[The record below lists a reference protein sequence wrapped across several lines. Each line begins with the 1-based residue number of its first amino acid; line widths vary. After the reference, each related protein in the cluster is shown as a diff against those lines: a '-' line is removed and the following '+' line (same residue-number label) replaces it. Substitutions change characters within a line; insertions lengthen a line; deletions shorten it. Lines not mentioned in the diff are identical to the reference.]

1 MFKTI
6 VWAIIGIG
14 TGLLLLYW
22 ASQLM
27 EFIHDTERAIGQL
40 IQEVKRME
48 CKQNDMEKELY
59 THYMRTRNINPGD
72 GN

>member
-6 VWAIIGIG
+6 VWIIVGTG

-27 EFIHDTERAIGQL
+27 EFIHDTEHAIGQL
-40 IQEVKRME
+40 IQEVKTLE
-48 CKQNDMEKELY
+48 EKHNELERELY
-59 THYMRTRNINPGD
+59 THYLRTHNINPGD
-72 GN
+72 